1 MIIVYIISVRVHIQL
16 KTETLALAHT
26 LTQFTTGEE

>member
-1 MIIVYIISVRVHIQL
+1 MIIVYISVRVHIQL